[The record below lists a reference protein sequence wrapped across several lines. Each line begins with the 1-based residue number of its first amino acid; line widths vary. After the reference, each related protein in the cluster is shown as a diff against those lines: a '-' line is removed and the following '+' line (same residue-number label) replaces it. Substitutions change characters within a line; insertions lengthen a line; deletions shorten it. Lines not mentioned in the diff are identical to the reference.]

1 MQDTLHTNA
10 RAVLDMLRAA
20 KNHPTA
26 LEVYEV
32 VRRTRPRIGLA
43 TVYRILHQL
52 TQQGLIKELGHRDDC
67 MRYDAQTQRHDHA
80 VCTECGTLFDIP
92 MDIGVRGELLQA
104 AAEAAGIELD
114 TYELRIY
121 GRCSA
126 CRRSNT

>member
-10 RAVLDMLRAA
+10 RAVLDKLRAA

-26 LEVYEV
+26 LDVYEA

-80 VCTECGTLFDIP
+80 VCTECGALLDIP
-92 MDIGVRGELLQA
+92 MDVGVPGELLQA

>member
-80 VCTECGTLFDIP
+80 VCTECGALLDIP
-92 MDIGVRGELLQA
+92 MDVGVPGELLQA
-104 AAEAAGIELD
+104 AAETAGIELD

>member
-10 RAVLDMLRAA
+10 RAVLDMLRTA

-26 LEVYEV
+26 LDVYEV

-80 VCTECGTLFDIP
+80 VCTECGALLDIP
-92 MDIGVRGELLQA
+92 MNVGLPGELLQV